1 MKNFFIKCFMAFNK
15 FLIRISGGRMG
26 TQMRIQKVFI
36 MHTIGRKT
44 GQSRAVPIAYF
55 IDGNNFFVVGSNW
68 GQPKNASWYFNLKDN
83 PHAMLEIS
91 GEKIS
96 VLARE
101 AEGDEYARL
110 WQIAIEKN
118 PPYEEYKKNAG
129 RHIPIMIFER
139 VS

>member
-1 MKNFFIKCFMAFNK
+1 MKKLFIKGFMAFNK

-26 TQMRIQKVFI
+26 TQMRTQRVFI
-36 MHTIGRKT
+36 LHTIGRKT
-44 GQSRAVPIAYF
+44 GQQRAVPISYF
-55 IDGNNFFVVGSNW
+55 SDGDSFFVVGSNW
-68 GQPKNASWYFNLKDN
+68 GQKKNASWYFNLKEN
-83 PHAMLEIS
+83 PHATLEVS

-96 VLARE
+96 VVAHE

-110 WQIAIEKN
+110 WQIAVEKN

-129 RHIPIMIFER
+129 RHLPIIVFKP